1 MRPERRPVLSPA
13 PGQGRTVRRA
23 DPGRTRAYSEPS
35 ATTPVDGDV
44 VVWGP
49 AGVAFTMTP
58 DAAEETAL
66 RMLEAVR
73 LARADKVD

>member
-1 MRPERRPVLSPA
+1 MRPEPRPFLSPA
-13 PGQGRTVRRA
+13 PGQGRTARR
-23 DPGRTRAYSEPS
+23 RTRAYTEPS

-73 LARADKVD
+73 LARAHKVD

>member
-1 MRPERRPVLSPA
+1 
-13 PGQGRTVRRA
+13 
-23 DPGRTRAYSEPS
+23 
-35 ATTPVDGDV
+35 VDGDV

-66 RMLEAVR
+66 RMLEAAR
-73 LARADKVD
+73 LARAQAGG